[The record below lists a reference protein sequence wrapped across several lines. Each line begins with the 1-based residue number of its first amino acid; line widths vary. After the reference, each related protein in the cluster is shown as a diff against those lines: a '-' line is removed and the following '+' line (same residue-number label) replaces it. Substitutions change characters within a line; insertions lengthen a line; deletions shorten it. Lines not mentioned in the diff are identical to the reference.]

1 MPIFHKP
8 KTLPI
13 KIGMLYQ
20 LSYET
25 IKKELYDKIKTTLQ
39 YQYSINPR
47 PSR

>member
-25 IKKELYDKIKTTLQ
+25 KSYK
-39 YQYSINPR
+39 N
-47 PSR
+47 

>member
-25 IKKELYDKIKTTLQ
+25 NIFKELFL
-39 YQYSINPR
+39 
-47 PSR
+47 